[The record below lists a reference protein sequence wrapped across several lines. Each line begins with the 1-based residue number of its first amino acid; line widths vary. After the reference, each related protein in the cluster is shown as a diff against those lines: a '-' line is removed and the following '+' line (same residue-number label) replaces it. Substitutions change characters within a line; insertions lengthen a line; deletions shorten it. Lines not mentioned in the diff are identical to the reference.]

1 MIDDAW
7 VDEVHAGAFVAD
19 AHADS
24 LLWNRDLSEPR
35 EQGHADFGRLREAG
49 VKLQCFTLVTRGFPI
64 VGGFPLFAAWAG
76 WPRTAVRDEWARAL
90 YQLDALERACAR
102 SGGRAAIARTRADVT
117 RNAARGCLSAVIGV
131 EGAHALCGD
140 PRRVDELWRRGVR
153 FMSLTHLSNN
163 ELGGSSFRLARERGL
178 TALGRAVLDR
188 MAAVGMAVDL
198 AHASATTLE
207 EVLDHPSAQVFC
219 SHTGV
224 QAVTPMWR
232 NLPDAA
238 IRRVA
243 SRGGFIGVILAT
255 EYLGGKSLEHF
266 LRHLEHALE
275 VAGEDRVGL
284 GSDFDGM
291 IHLPRPMRDARDL
304 KLITRALLERGH
316 EPSRVQKV
324 MGGNLRRFLDERVM
338 GEGDSTA
345 DGGPR
350 TVDGETAP
358 SGRARE

>member
-7 VDEVHAGAFVAD
+7 VDEVHARAFVAD

-24 LLWNRDLSEPR
+24 LLWNRDLNARQER
-35 EQGHADFGRLREAG
+35 GHADFPRLLEAG
-49 VKLQCFTLVTRGFPI
+49 VKLQCFTAVTRGFPV

-76 WPRTAVRDEWARAL
+76 WPRRALRDEWARAL
-90 YQLDALERACAR
+90 HQLDALEAACAR
-102 SGGRAAIARTRADVT
+102 SGGRAAVARSRADLAQ
-117 RNAARGCLSAVIGV
+117 NAARGTLSAVMGV

-140 PRRVDELWRRGVR
+140 PGRVDELWRRGVR

-178 TALGRAVLDR
+178 TDLGRAVLDR
-188 MAAVGMAVDL
+188 MAAAGMAVDL
-198 AHASATTLE
+198 AHASRTTLAQ
-207 EVLDHPSAQVFC
+207 VLDHPRAVAFC

-232 NLPDAA
+232 NLPDEVL
-238 IRRVA
+238 RRVA
-243 SRGGFIGVILAT
+243 ARGGFVGVILAT

-275 VAGEDRVGL
+275 VAGEDSVGL

-291 IHLPRPMRDARDL
+291 IDLPRPMRDARDL

-316 EPSRVQKV
+316 APARVQKV
-324 MGGNLRRFLDERVM
+324 MGGNLRRFLEERVM
-338 GEGDSTA
+338 
-345 DGGPR
+345 P
-350 TVDGETAP
+350 
-358 SGRARE
+358 